1 MILGITNMDG
11 QVTDSLD
18 TSPQGRL
25 LAMVEKGRRGKWWKR
40 KGSRSKGF
48 KYFDL
53 RGKEV
58 VSETDLERIKSLVIP
73 PAWRF
78 VRISPSERSSLQ
90 AVGVDTTGRVQ
101 YKYHPKFSER
111 QQKKKFK
118 KIERFGRV
126 LPKFR
131 KVTNEHLSLDG
142 FPREKVLAVMMR
154 LINSLYIRV
163 GSEKSVKRY
172 KTFGITTLQNRHLT
186 IDKKGRLVFDF
197 VGKSHIKHRKI
208 LVDKELASVMAEL
221 KELGAAKKLF
231 HYVSEEGE
239 LRDVKPADINAYIKE
254 ATEPDFS
261 SKDFRTWGGTLLA
274 ALELAELGAAEEEKE
289 AKHRL
294 VKAVAHVAEELGNTP
309 TVCRGSYIHPAVID
323 AYCKGITI
331 AEFEPR
337 RSRRI
342 RLSQADYEPGEQAL
356 LKLLENG
363 GNGRGSK

>member
-1 MILGITNMDG
+1 MGRQETNG
-11 QVTDSLD
+11 QETP
-18 TSPQGRL
+18 PQTRL
-25 LAMVEKGRRGKWWKR
+25 LAIVEKGRRARWWKR
-40 KGSRSKGF
+40 KGSRSRGF
-48 KYFDL
+48 KYFDH
-53 RGKEV
+53 RGKQVTGEA
-58 VSETDLERIKSLVIP
+58 DLERIRSLVIP
-73 PAWRF
+73 PAWRM
-78 VRISPSERSSLQ
+78 VRISPSDRSSLQ

-111 QQKKKFK
+111 QQRKKFK
-118 KIERFGRV
+118 KIERFGHV

-208 LVDKELASVMAEL
+208 LVDKELAAVMTEL
-221 KELGAAKKLF
+221 KELGPARKLF
-231 HYVSEEGE
+231 HYLSEDGE
-239 LRDVKPADINAYIKE
+239 IRDVKPADVNAYIKE
-254 ATEPDFS
+254 ATEPEFS

-274 ALELAELGAAEEEKE
+274 ALELAELGPADDDKE
-289 AKHRL
+289 TKRRL
-294 VKAVAHVAEELGNTP
+294 VKAVKVVAEQLGNTP

-323 AYCKGITI
+323 LYCKGVTI

-337 RSRRI
+337 RARRI
-342 RLSQADYEPGEQAL
+342 RLAQADYEPGEQAL

-363 GNGRGSK
+363 HGQ